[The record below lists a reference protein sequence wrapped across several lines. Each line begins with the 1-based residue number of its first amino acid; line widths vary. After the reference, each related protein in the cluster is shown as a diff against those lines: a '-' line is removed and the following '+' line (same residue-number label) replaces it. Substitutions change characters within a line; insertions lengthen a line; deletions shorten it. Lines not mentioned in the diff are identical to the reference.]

1 METWRCG
8 VHCHQED
15 EVTVLTVA
23 GRVGADGSSM
33 LAHELKHQIDA
44 GRRRVL
50 VDLAGVDYMNSA
62 GLRVLETAAGHL
74 RQSGGALTLS
84 GVREPVRLVLEMA
97 GLNGLV
103 AAKSV

>member
-1 METWRCG
+1 METWRCE

-23 GRVGADGSSM
+23 GRVGRDGSAL
-33 LAHELKHQIDA
+33 LADELKQQIDA

-50 VDLAGVDYMNSA
+50 VNLAGVDYMNSA

-74 RQSGGALTLS
+74 REGGGALSLS

-97 GLNGLV
+97 GLTGTIRIDG
-103 AAKSV
+103 